1 MKLFLLYNILLLI
14 LEIFSQK
21 NNICR
26 IPFGLFEIED
36 YHKENNTMF
45 KIIRNIKYVNLSI
58 GSPPQ
63 LTPLELDTNFP
74 TFSISNKYYNKSE
87 SITYKQIS
95 EKEEYFIYEASE
107 DGFFSKISA
116 AQPDDFFIRK
126 LG

>member
-1 MKLFLLYNILLLI
+1 MKLFLLYNILILI
-14 LEIFSQK
+14 IEIISQK
-21 NNICR
+21 NNTCR
-26 IPFGLFEIED
+26 IPFGLFELED

-74 TFSISNKYYNKSE
+74 TFSISNKYYNKAE

-107 DGFFSKISA
+107 DGFF
-116 AQPDDFFIRK
+116 
-126 LG
+126 